1 MHDVVASSM
10 STSSAADESDARP
23 TKRQRTSMDTH
34 KVTAVD
40 DSEQESDDE
49 SAESEQSSSVKE
61 NERNATNILNSLPVA
76 KPVDKKQPA
85 AVKRKYSNSM
95 AY

>member
-1 MHDVVASSM
+1 
-10 STSSAADESDARP
+10 
-23 TKRQRTSMDTH
+23 MDTH
-34 KVTAVD
+34 KVTAV

-76 KPVDKKQPA
+76 KPADKKQPA
-85 AVKRKYSNSM
+85 ATVKGT
-95 AY
+95 

>member
-1 MHDVVASSM
+1 MHDVVPSS
-10 STSSAADESDARP
+10 SSASNVEDDSDARP

-34 KVTAVD
+34 KVTAV

-76 KPVDKKQPA
+76 KPADKKQPA
-85 AVKRKYSNSM
+85 ATVKGT
-95 AY
+95 

>member
-1 MHDVVASSM
+1 MHDVAPS
-10 STSSAADESDARP
+10 STSASGADDESDARP

-34 KVTAVD
+34 KVTAV

-61 NERNATNILNSLPVA
+61 NERNATNILNSLPA
-76 KPVDKKQPA
+76 KPVEKKQPA
-85 AVKRKYSNSM
+85 TVKGT
-95 AY
+95 